1 MFSRCHR
8 TRRIFVD
15 ATVKKRSGGTQRWN
29 AFSLMLSRV
38 SRVEN
43 DESCSASYS
52 RSCGQVVGVSGSL
65 SFSFFFSWWSK
76 IFKSLD
82 CRTYRLRNMWMIFN
96 EILILLYFERIGLV
110 SLFLCHVENKRK
122 SSFDFSKLKK
132 LIYPQFFE
140 YIIILVKW

>member
-1 MFSRCHR
+1 MSSHETNFRGRDGEKEKRRNAALKRVLPNVVACFESRKRRILLRFVLAFLRTSSRC
-8 TRRIFVD
+8 F
-15 ATVKKRSGGTQRWN
+15 W
-29 AFSLMLSRV
+29 
-38 SRVEN
+38 
-43 DESCSASYS
+43 
-52 RSCGQVVGVSGSL
+52 
-65 SFSFFFSWWSK
+65 FSFFLFLFSWWSK

-82 CRTYRLRNMWMIFN
+82 CRTYRLKNMWMIFN

-140 YIIILVKW
+140 YIMIFVK

>member
-96 EILILLYFERIGLV
+96 EILILQKYFFI
-110 SLFLCHVENKRK
+110 SYLFYKHLKFIKLFCHIIVVFN
-122 SSFDFSKLKK
+122 
-132 LIYPQFFE
+132 YQE
-140 YIIILVKW
+140 YSETKFTN